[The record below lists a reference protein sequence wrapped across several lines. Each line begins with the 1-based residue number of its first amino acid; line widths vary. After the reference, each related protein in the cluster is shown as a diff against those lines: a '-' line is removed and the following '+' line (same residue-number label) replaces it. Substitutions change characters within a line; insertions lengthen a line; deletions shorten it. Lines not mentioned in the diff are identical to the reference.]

1 MQGPQAGARVRVHR
15 VGEPPPCLL
24 LHGEGVRRAAGP
36 AQGEHQQF
44 GEAFARWVGRDEP
57 DEFVDVLEGT
67 AAYAGVL
74 VVVTAIAGAVL
85 FLPAALA
92 AGGTGWSVP
101 PRPPPASGS
110 APRSRQGGAR
120 PHRRHPARGRRG
132 HPARPAGHGRGR
144 DPGAVLPVVRH
155 RRGRLPQGTRYR
167 HGPDDPRR
175 RPPDPGRASAGDH
188 AAGRAPRRLRR
199 LRIREREAARRTTYS
214 AGSTCDHRAWVTP
227 PRAGGV

>member
-74 VVVTAIAGAVL
+74 VVVTAVAGAVF

-110 APRSRQGGAR
+110 APRSLQGGAR

-132 HPARPAGHGRGR
+132 HPAQRPADHGRGR
-144 DPGAVLPVVRH
+144 ILALSFLSYATGGVVFLKGPGIGTALTILVDAPLIRVVLLPVTMRLAG
-155 RRGRLPQGTRYR
+155 RRGGCA
-167 HGPDDPRR
+167 GCGSGNA
-175 RPPDPGRASAGDH
+175 RPPGG
-188 AAGRAPRRLRR
+188 
-199 LRIREREAARRTTYS
+199 RRT
-214 AGSTCDHRAWVTP
+214 
-227 PRAGGV
+227 PRGVRVITAPG